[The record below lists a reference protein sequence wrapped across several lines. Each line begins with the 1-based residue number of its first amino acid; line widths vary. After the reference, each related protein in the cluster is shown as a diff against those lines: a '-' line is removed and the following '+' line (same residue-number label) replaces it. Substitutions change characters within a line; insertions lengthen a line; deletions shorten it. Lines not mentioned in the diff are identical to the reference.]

1 MIKVLNGGLVTST
14 AIEQDIVP
22 MDFDAEGHLVPAGR
36 AQFMFELISGS
47 VQSCVGPTIG
57 TPPAGY
63 TVDTITVAASKWIH
77 TAQPALEDGGRF
89 NIRFKGVATVRV
101 TW

>member
-22 MDFDAEGHLVPAGR
+22 MDRTAEGDFVPAGR

-47 VQSCVGPTIG
+47 VQSCVGSTIG
-57 TPPAGY
+57 TPPTGY
-63 TVDTITVAASKWIH
+63 TIDTITAAASKWIH
-77 TAQPALEDGGRF
+77 TAQPALENMGMF